1 MIRALQRVAPNRWW
15 LCLFMGA
22 GGIDLAGAQPPPAS
36 AFAALPEFSSVDIS
50 PDGLL
55 IAWADRRGPREV
67 AVIYDLETQSVR
79 QQADFD
85 ATTKLRAIRWADDD
99 TVLVDYSS
107 TGKDV
112 PGAPRFEFYRTIA
125 VDVRDGSRRILLMTG
140 GQRVTVTTSVI
151 VALHPSKP
159 KTVVMWSRDF
169 SAVAER
175 RQMDTLIPNRRED
188 SGWVSVLFEV
198 DTSTGRGTPIDKGDQ
213 FTGEWV
219 VDRDGNSVARSDW
232 KPLVNRYR
240 ILARRSYGGWREV
253 YQRTDGRQLELQG
266 LTADSQ
272 AIVAVGPNRSGRSV
286 AWEIPRSGSA
296 AKIFYQD
303 AASDVESVMHDP
315 FTGAPVGVRLG
326 GLDQGVHWLDAE
338 AQARFDAVAPA
349 FKDRRVD
356 IVGRSQDGKR
366 VIARV
371 NSQAH
376 PAIYYIVDF
385 ATNKADIVGEE
396 YPKLADVK
404 LGEVRSITYRS
415 RDGAAIPAYLTLPPE
430 GGTTALP
437 LVVLPHGGPETR
449 DNNEFDW
456 WSQFLASRGYAV
468 LRPQFRGSKGFGDAF
483 RRAGFRQWG
492 RRMQDDLTDGVLA
505 MIQQGVA
512 DPRRV
517 CIVGG
522 SYGGYAALA
531 GAAFTPDLYK
541 CAVSV
546 NGVSDLPEMLG
557 TVKVQNGAES
567 DSVAYW
573 RDNIGSPFD
582 KWVIERSPARA
593 ADAIRVPILLMHGV
607 DDTVVPIGQSES
619 MARALEMRNKPF
631 EFIRLSGEDHW
642 LSRADTRLRVLT
654 EIERFLREHL

>member
-1 MIRALQRVAPNRWW
+1 MIAAWPE
-15 LCLFMGA
+15 FA
-22 GGIDLAGAQPPPAS
+22 ASAPPPAS
-36 AFAALPEFSSVDIS
+36 AFAALPEFSGVDIS
-50 PDGLL
+50 PSGAL

-67 AVIYDLETQSVR
+67 AVIYDLASHDAR
-79 QQADFD
+79 QQVDFD
-85 ATTKLRAIRWADDD
+85 ATTKMRGLHWSDDD
-99 TVLVDYSS
+99 TLLVDYSS

-112 PGAPRFEFYRTIA
+112 PGAPRFEFYRTIS
-125 VDVRDGSRRILLMTG
+125 VDVHDGSRRILLMTG
-140 GQRVTVTTSVI
+140 GKRDTVTTSVL
-151 VALHPSKP
+151 VALHPSQP

-213 FTGEWV
+213 FTDEWL
-219 VDRDGNSVARSDW
+219 VDRDGSSVARSEW
-232 KPLVNRYR
+232 KAQVSRYR
-240 ILARRSYGGWREV
+240 ILAKRSYGGWREV
-253 YQRTDGRQLELQG
+253 YQRTDGGQLELQG

-286 AWEIPRSGSA
+286 AWEIPRNGSA
-296 AKIFYQD
+296 VKIFYQD
-303 AASDVESVMHDP
+303 PANDVESVMHDP

-326 GLDQGVHWLDAE
+326 GLDQDVRWLDAQ
-338 AQARFDAVAPA
+338 AQERFDAVAPA

-371 NSQAH
+371 DSQAH

-385 ATNKADIVGEE
+385 TTNKADIVGEE

-404 LGEVRSITYRS
+404 LGEVRAITYKS
-415 RDGAAIPAYLTLPPE
+415 RDGVTIPAYLTLPPE
-430 GGTTALP
+430 GGATGLP
-437 LVVLPHGGPETR
+437 LVVLPHGGPEAR
-449 DNNEFDW
+449 DSSEFDW
-456 WSQFLASRGYAV
+456 WSQFLATRGYAV
-468 LRPQFRGSKGFGDAF
+468 LRPQFRGSTGFGDTF

-492 RRMQDDLTDGVLA
+492 RRMQDDVTDGVLA

-512 DPRRV
+512 DARRV

-541 CAVSV
+541 CAVSI

-557 TVKVQNGAES
+557 SVKVQNGAES

-573 RDNIGSPFD
+573 KDNIGSAFD
-582 KWVIERSPARA
+582 KRVIERSPARA
-593 ADAIRVPILLMHGV
+593 ADAIRIPILLMHGV
-607 DDTVVPIGQSES
+607 DDTVVPIDQSES
-619 MARALEMRNKPF
+619 MARALEKLDKPF
-631 EFIRLSGEDHW
+631 EFIRLPGEDHW
-642 LSRADTRLRVLT
+642 LSRADTRLKVLT